1 MQSRGSFAHTQTR
14 CNSVCRGAPKA
25 GTEQEAKRA
34 EAFLRLMSTYGLMRA
49 ADERWRGEGAPLLA
63 LQKPQVIGAQ
73 SCGWHSGSCP
83 PLGAP
88 AYTCLSVRPAEHRQP
103 PHAVQQVCSKDATD
117 PSIQKSFLSSHLQR
131 AFPHCVCW
139 KRGVSALPSLGSSAG
154 NRLPRE

>member
-63 LQKPQVIGAQ
+63 LQKPQVIGSTVLWTAQ
-73 SCGWHSGSCP
+73 RLMSTSWCP
-83 PLGAP
+83 SLH
-88 AYTCLSVRPAEHRQP
+88 LSVCPSCRAQAATPCRTAGL
-103 PHAVQQVCSKDATD
+103 QQGCY
-117 PSIQKSFLSSHLQR
+117 
-131 AFPHCVCW
+131 
-139 KRGVSALPSLGSSAG
+139 
-154 NRLPRE
+154 